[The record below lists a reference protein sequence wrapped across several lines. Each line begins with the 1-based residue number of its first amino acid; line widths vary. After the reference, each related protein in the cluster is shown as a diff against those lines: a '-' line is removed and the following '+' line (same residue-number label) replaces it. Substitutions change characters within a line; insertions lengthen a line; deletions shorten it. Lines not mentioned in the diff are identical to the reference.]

1 MRNAE
6 ENKGTMKMTTKK
18 LLTVLTALLLTVLPM
33 HGLSAANADA
43 VDTTLAVF
51 QVDGNDVEDQDV
63 VVVAGGTE
71 TVTVVATPTDA
82 DATVDVT
89 GGTDLVPGEN
99 TVLVRVTGADG
110 ITFTDYTVTV
120 FVTNVG
126 PEFSHDVSLADLKVN
141 GVSINPNQMVEVAPL
156 THAVTVEV
164 YPNSEAATS
173 VVAGALNLVTGVNT
187 VSITVTAEDGVTTKI
202 YTFKVRVLPL
212 SSDVALATFTVNGQ
226 SVRSGGRVFLAPDTH
241 AVNVVAEASDPTSS
255 VVVAG
260 ATGLENGANTLT
272 VTVTSESGAV
282 GTYTVTLNVDVPS
295 AVSSLA
301 VFKVSGVRV
310 VDGSTM
316 ILPAGTE
323 AVAVTAIPSD
333 GSANVVITGNAD
345 LVIGDNALS
354 VVVTAED
361 GTTTST
367 YSVTLRVLANDD
379 TSLATF
385 QYDGSDVADG
395 DVIDLDYGTEAVE
408 ITAEPTTN
416 LSTVEILGATGL
428 VPGKNTVR
436 VNVTAQDGSIKTYRL
451 FFNVALNSDNT
462 LESITVA
469 TQVVGDGDSIDVPFG
484 TRAVNVSAVTTDP
497 FALYAVEGN
506 TDLETGENTVTITV
520 TAVNGETAEYTVTV
534 NVLEQVLSDE
544 TGIDSIKVGESDV
557 ADGATVEVPAGTRAV
572 AVSAVTTDAY
582 ATYVVEGNTD
592 LQTGENTV
600 TITVTAANGDTA
612 DYSVTV
618 NVLEQVLSDE
628 TGVDSIKVAGQDV
641 ADGDSI
647 DMPLG
652 TRAVTVVVVTT
663 DSYATYMVEGNTD
676 LEPGDTDV
684 TITVTAANGD
694 TADYTVTVKI
704 PVLSDDT
711 SVAVLQVNGKDVADG
726 DTLDLPNGSRSV
738 NVKVET
744 TDVNATYMVTGAT
757 SLVTG
762 SQDMVITVTAQNGDS
777 ATYTITLNVLELSKN
792 TNLDA
797 DAGIEIN
804 GEAIDFELVDSANF
818 YDVERTATAIA
829 IKVQA
834 EDQTA
839 DVFVNDKEVLPGV
852 ARNIGVVVGPNDVKI
867 KVIPQAGPDF
877 AATYTLK
884 VYVGGADTSIKTSKV
899 GNTNVTFVDGEA
911 TLTPALANATVS
923 TKVYIEP
930 NMALKVGAGLGTEVV
945 VSGDGLTVT
954 KDAAAFTWNVT
965 GLVSGDNLVTVTVNP
980 GDPNAEPTDYSLTI
994 PVAYSSDKTLKNFVV
1009 NGVNYPA
1016 ASTLVLPL
1024 GTTEVEYDA
1033 VTNHPNA
1040 TYEIEG
1046 GDALNPGLN
1055 TLKVTITAEDGESTG
1070 EYTMTL
1076 IVPKGKDVIVVGF
1089 PKADVVTIDA
1099 KTNKAGNTVLAN
1111 EVKKLTGLKATI
1123 LKVEIANDFVIAKE
1137 KNKKAG
1143 AARAAAIQK
1152 FFQTAKLTNA
1162 AKATYSLIPFKLPKA
1177 KGVTVNIIYY

>member
-33 HGLSAANADA
+33 HGLAAANADA

-51 QVDGNDVEDQDV
+51 QVDGNDVEDQDI

-156 THAVTVEV
+156 SSAVTVEV
-164 YPNSEAATS
+164 YPNSDAATS

-260 ATGLENGANTLT
+260 ASDLENGANTLT

-333 GSANVVITGNAD
+333 GSANVVITGNGD

-361 GTTTST
+361 GTSTST
-367 YSVTLRVLANDD
+367 YAVTLRVLASDD

-395 DVIDLDYGTEAVE
+395 DVIDLDYGIEEVE

-451 FFNVALNSDNT
+451 FFNVALSNDNT

-469 TQVVGDGDSIDVPFG
+469 TQEVGDGDSIDVPFG

-497 FALYAVEGN
+497 LALYAVEGN
-506 TDLETGENTVTITV
+506 IDLQTGENTVTITV
-520 TAVNGETAEYTVTV
+520 TAVNGETAEYT
-534 NVLEQVLSDE
+534 
-544 TGIDSIKVGESDV
+544 
-557 ADGATVEVPAGTRAV
+557 
-572 AVSAVTTDAY
+572 
-582 ATYVVEGNTD
+582 
-592 LQTGENTV
+592 
-600 TITVTAANGDTA
+600 
-612 DYSVTV
+612 VTV

-694 TADYTVTVKI
+694 TAEYTVTVKI

-744 TDVNATYMVTGAT
+744 TDVNATYMITGAT

-777 ATYTITLNVLELSKN
+777 ATYTVTLNVLELSKN

-818 YDVERTATAIA
+818 YDVERTATTIA

-852 ARNIGVVVGPNDVKI
+852 ARNIGVVVGPNDIKI
-867 KVIPQAGPDF
+867 KVIPQAGADF
-877 AATYTLK
+877 ATTYTLK

-899 GNTNVTFVDGEA
+899 GNTNITFVDGEA

-965 GLVSGDNLVTVTVNP
+965 GLVSGDNLVTVTVSP

-1009 NGVNYPA
+1009 NGLNYVA
-1016 ASTLVLPL
+1016 GATLVLPL
-1024 GTTEVEYDA
+1024 LTTEVEYDA

-1046 GDALNPGLN
+1046 GDALNIGLN
-1055 TLKVTITAEDGESTG
+1055 TLTVTITAEDGETTG
-1070 EYTMTL
+1070 VYTMTL
-1076 IVPKGKDVIVVGF
+1076 IVPKAKDVIVVGF
-1089 PKADVVTIDA
+1089 PKANVITIDA
-1099 KTNKAGNTVLAN
+1099 KTNKAGNTVLLN
-1111 EVKKLTGLKATI
+1111 EVKKLTTLKATI
-1123 LKVEIANDFVIAKE
+1123 LRVEIANDFVILKE
-1137 KNKKAG
+1137 TNKKAG